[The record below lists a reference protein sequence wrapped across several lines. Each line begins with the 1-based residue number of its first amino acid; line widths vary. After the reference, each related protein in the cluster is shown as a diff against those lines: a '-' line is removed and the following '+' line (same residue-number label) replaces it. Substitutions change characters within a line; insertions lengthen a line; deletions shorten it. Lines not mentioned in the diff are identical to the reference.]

1 MVARAGKI
9 RNRRRE
15 AESARA
21 RLIATVAAPPDDPQ
35 ALAKG
40 QKILESLRRQRASMV
55 SGRTPTDGYRG
66 MAADKEREDEAM
78 EWCNAFAGDMANA
91 AR

>member
-1 MVARAGKI
+1 
-9 RNRRRE
+9 
-15 AESARA
+15 
-21 RLIATVAAPPDDPQ
+21 
-35 ALAKG
+35 
-40 QKILESLRRQRASMV
+40 MV